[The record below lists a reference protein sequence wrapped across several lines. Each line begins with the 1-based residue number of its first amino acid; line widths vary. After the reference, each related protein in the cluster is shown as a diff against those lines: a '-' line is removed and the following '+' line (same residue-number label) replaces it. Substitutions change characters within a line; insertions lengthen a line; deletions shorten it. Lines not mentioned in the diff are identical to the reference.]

1 MTIAWSWTGTAVDH
15 ATAPSPAYPAS
26 GVAAG
31 DQVLLVLVNK
41 PETATPSTPSGWTQI
56 LTGTGGSGAAGSDT
70 GPVRITVLGRTAT
83 GSEASTTVPVTVT
96 SANGVSAVL
105 VGLTKTAVNWL
116 IASAGVGSDTTANT
130 TLTATAP
137 STIAVA
143 SGDYL
148 IGVVGL
154 GTDSVNVASGSTTVP
169 GTTIGTWTERVDIG
183 HAAGGDDR
191 RMAVYD
197 AAVTAGTSS
206 GAATIT
212 FTLGT
217 SAPGAVALLRLRE
230 SSNAPPTANAGPDQ
244 LGIVDSPVTLDGTG
258 SSDPDG
264 TIAAYAWTQVSGP
277 AVTLSSASAAQ
288 PTFTPTAVGSYTFGL
303 IVTDNGGDTSLQD
316 TVTIS
321 VVLPGGRYHASGG
334 SWTWRQIRVA
344 LSGVWS

>member
-1 MTIAWSWTGTAVDH
+1 M
-15 ATAPSPAYPAS
+15 
-26 GVAAG
+26 
-31 DQVLLVLVNK
+31 
-41 PETATPSTPSGWTQI
+41 
-56 LTGTGGSGAAGSDT
+56 
-70 GPVRITVLGRTAT
+70 
-83 GSEASTTVPVTVT
+83 
-96 SANGVSAVL
+96 
-105 VGLTKTAVNWL
+105 
-116 IASAGVGSDTTANT
+116 
-130 TLTATAP
+130 
-137 STIAVA
+137 
-143 SGDYL
+143 
-148 IGVVGL
+148 
-154 GTDSVNVASGSTTVP
+154 P